1 MKKIV
6 SLGLMALLSM
16 SYLAAQIVQDN
27 ELAIVYYL
35 PQTQLTFQIEYEEE
49 ILQRGPFADYA
60 KQYLGATDIITEDA
74 THFRLLAVKSYTN
87 AVADPGRAYKVLAEK
102 GLPLQL
108 LSLTSQGTLYGF
120 NVEPQKSTP
129 PSKSRKDVERT
140 AQEAQV
146 MPLLEEHLV
155 GKSVAQSAQGAAKLI
170 YRLRETR
177 LYILGGEVDHAPA
190 DGKAME
196 LVLNELEKQERELTE
211 LFIGHREVKKH
222 SKTITYTPVKS
233 EEVELA
239 FFSEKEGLTTA
250 GNGEPIM
257 LNIAARR
264 QMKGSSYAVADKKA
278 PAPSPI
284 FYNLPGSATYKVVYL
299 NEVLDEQQ
307 VAIAQFG
314 VAVPLARD
322 LFTGSSLPHI
332 IFNTKTGNIRSI
344 TQ

>member
-1 MKKIV
+1 MKKLV
-6 SLGLMALLSM
+6 SLGLMALLSL
-16 SYLAAQIVQDN
+16 SFITAQTVQDN
-27 ELAIVYYL
+27 ELAIVYYM
-35 PQTQLTFQIEYEEE
+35 PQTQLSFVIEYEEE

-60 KQYLGATDIITEDA
+60 KQYLGATDVITEDV
-74 THFRLLAVKSYTN
+74 TRFRLIDVKSSTFTT
-87 AVADPGRAYKVLAEK
+87 ADHGRAYKVLAER
-102 GLPLQL
+102 GLAAQL

-120 NVEPQKSTP
+120 NVEQPKNNP
-129 PSKSRKDVERT
+129 PAKQPRT
-140 AQEAQV
+140 KEQPTVSSSV

-196 LVLNELEKQERELTE
+196 LVLNELDKQERELTE

-222 SKTITYTPVKS
+222 TKTITYTPVKS

-239 FFSEKEGLTTA
+239 FFSEKEGLTT

-264 QMKGSSYAVADKKA
+264 QMKGSSYAVTDKKA
-278 PAPSPI
+278 PAPSQI

-299 NEVLDEQQ
+299 NETLDEKQ
-307 VAIAQFG
+307 VPIAQFG

-322 LFTGSSLPHI
+322 LFTGSELPHI
-332 IFNTKTGNIRSI
+332 IFNTNTGNIRSI
-344 TQ
+344 SK